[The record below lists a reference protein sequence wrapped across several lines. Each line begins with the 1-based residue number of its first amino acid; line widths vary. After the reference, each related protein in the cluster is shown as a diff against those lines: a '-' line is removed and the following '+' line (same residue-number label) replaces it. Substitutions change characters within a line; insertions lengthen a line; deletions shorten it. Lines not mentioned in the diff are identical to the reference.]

1 MLLVLP
7 LKKLITRTER
17 WLSGKEDL
25 GLVPITHIAP
35 HTSNSDPG
43 YPTPLLTSSSI
54 RHACSCMTFKRNIH
68 KPKKIRHPISK
79 FPQIQKGA
87 QIIEAQLDA
96 ISQMLSFI
104 CSSPPPPEELWD
116 LSHGDFQHSQAW
128 HLEQGWWLLG
138 CVFCFME
145 LSTEPRFPC
154 EVFVII
160 HDTFKYI
167 ACITNTNTN
176 KKTNTNTI
184 HKLNWT
190 IFWDK
195 GDPG

>member
-7 LKKLITRTER
+7 LKKLVTRTER

-25 GLVPITHIAP
+25 GLVPITHMAP

-54 RHACSCMTFKRNIH
+54 RHACSCKTFKRNIH
-68 KPKKIRHPISK
+68 KPKKIQHPISK

-104 CSSPPPPEELWD
+104 YSPPPPEEL
-116 LSHGDFQHSQAW
+116 
-128 HLEQGWWLLG
+128 
-138 CVFCFME
+138 
-145 LSTEPRFPC
+145 
-154 EVFVII
+154 
-160 HDTFKYI
+160 
-167 ACITNTNTN
+167 
-176 KKTNTNTI
+176 
-184 HKLNWT
+184 
-190 IFWDK
+190 
-195 GDPG
+195 

>member
-7 LKKLITRTER
+7 LKKLVTRTER

-25 GLVPITHIAP
+25 GLVPITHMAP

-68 KPKKIRHPISK
+68 KPKKIQHPISK

-104 CSSPPPPEELWD
+104 YSPPPTRGIMR
-116 LSHGDFQHSQAW
+116 SVS
-128 HLEQGWWLLG
+128 WWLSTQPGMALRTRLVVTGLCFFFVLWNWALSLG
-138 CVFCFME
+138 SHV
-145 LSTEPRFPC
+145 
-154 EVFVII
+154 
-160 HDTFKYI
+160 KY
-167 ACITNTNTN
+167 
-176 KKTNTNTI
+176 
-184 HKLNWT
+184 L
-190 IFWDK
+190 
-195 GDPG
+195 